1 MPWGSRRPLLAAQGS
16 LARPRAPWCRM
27 AGAQEN
33 TKIYCI
39 IVILAILGILVIV
52 IVAGSN
58 WRSDQGYGPILKR
71 CQGYLILLV
80 VVVLLI
86 SWSYV
91 HKLHITHCILHLAY
105 CTLHITLC
113 THYTHYTLHTLHIAL
128 CTHCTHCRSLDHGCT
143 HPAPHCQAGAVL
155 HTLITCYPSN
165 LHQSTQLNHRKCKW
179 MANEGSENIAPNGTG
194 QYWWWAIIAEIFV
207 NQVSGGCRRNCLH
220 LSDKIPLRFPSF
232 FLLENFKCWSY
243 LWCKAYSFW
252 TK

>member
-39 IVILAILGILVIV
+39 LVIFVILAIRANVL
-52 IVAGSN
+52 VAGSN
-58 WRSDQGYGPILKR
+58 WRCDQGYGPFLKR

-91 HKLHITHCILHLAY
+91 HKLHITHCILHLAP
-105 CTLHITLC
+105 CTLHIAHI
-113 THYTHYTLHTLHIAL
+113 THCILHTLPICWSLVHPL
-128 CTHCTHCRSLDHGCT
+128 GPTLPSRCSRPHLDHLLSFKPSSI
-143 HPAPHCQAGAVL
+143 HP
-155 HTLITCYPSN
+155 T
-165 LHQSTQLNHRKCKW
+165 QSSQVQMNGKSRLRKYCSKW
-179 MANEGSENIAPNGTG
+179 DRP
-194 QYWWWAIIAEIFV
+194 YWWWAIIAKIFA

-220 LSDKIPLRFPSF
+220 LSDKIPLGFPPF
-232 FLLENFKCWSY
+232 FLCRI
-243 LWCKAYSFW
+243 
-252 TK
+252 

>member
-1 MPWGSRRPLLAAQGS
+1 MVQNGRRTRKYKNILHHCHPRHPRH
-16 LARPRAPWCRM
+16 RPRSWLQLKKWSGVWTYSEALPRIPHST
-27 AGAQEN
+27 AGG
-33 TKIYCI
+33 
-39 IVILAILGILVIV
+39 GI
-52 IVAGSN
+52 A
-58 WRSDQGYGPILKR
+58 D
-71 CQGYLILLV
+71 
-80 VVVLLI
+80 LLI
-86 SWSYV
+86 ICAQIAYYT
-91 HKLHITHCILHLAY
+91 LH
-105 CTLHITLC
+105 CTLHIVRC
-113 THYTHYTLHTLHIAL
+113 TLHAAHITHIADL
-128 CTHCTHCRSLDHGCT
+128 FDRGCT

-165 LHQSTQLNHRKCKW
+165 LHQSTQLNHHKCKW

>member
-1 MPWGSRRPLLAAQGS
+1 MALPLSWPCHEGHVGHCW
-16 LARPRAPWCRM
+16 RPRAVWLGLEHH
-27 AGAQEN
+27 GAEWQAHK
-33 TKIYCI
+33 KIQKYIASLSSSPSSASSPSSSYLAPIEEVIRGMDLFWSAAKDISFYC
-39 IVILAILGILVIV
+39 
-52 IVAGSN
+52 
-58 WRSDQGYGPILKR
+58 WWWY
-71 CQGYLILLV
+71 C
-80 VVVLLI
+80 
-86 SWSYV
+86 WSLD
-91 HKLHITHCILHLAY
+91 HMCTNCILHIAY
-105 CTLHITLC
+105 CTLHIVRC
-113 THYTHYTLHTLHIAL
+113 TLHAAHITHI
-128 CTHCTHCRSLDHGCT
+128 THCTHCRSLDHGCT

-179 MANEGSENIAPNGTG
+179 MANEGSENITPNGTG

-207 NQVSGGCRRNCLH
+207 NQVSGGCRRNCLD